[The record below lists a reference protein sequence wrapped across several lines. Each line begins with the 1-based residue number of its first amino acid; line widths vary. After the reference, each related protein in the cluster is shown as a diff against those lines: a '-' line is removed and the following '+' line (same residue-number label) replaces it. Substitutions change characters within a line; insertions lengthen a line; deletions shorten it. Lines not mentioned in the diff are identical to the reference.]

1 MNQRTPHTSARL
13 LFGVS
18 TLLEKKSLDCEAFY
32 AQFQLD
38 SSVENQ
44 MDRLIPYELFVR
56 VLSRLAVYLDVQHPA
71 LALVDQHFSTINIPM
86 LNLLTSSPCLEVAL
100 QNASQY
106 RAYFSEITYWDHFTE
121 GDYLV
126 IKRCSY
132 ANLALNDSEHSLF
145 TLAQTAKVVN
155 QIIGPNH
162 IEYVALMQASARRVS
177 EIERFFNCPV
187 LFNQDYDALLLK
199 KPMRY
204 KQNVHFDAG
213 KYSAAYRHLLDL
225 PVAFPRNQLF
235 SESVKQLIFITLTTQ
250 HCNIESIG
258 KMMKLHHR
266 TLQNRLAK
274 EHLTFKQLVKEVR
287 NSVAKRMLLQ
297 ENLSH
302 SQIARLL
309 GYSEA
314 SAFTRAFTRAHQ
326 MSPRAW
332 RKQQMAK

>member
-1 MNQRTPHTSARL
+1 MNQGIPHTSARL

-18 TLLEKKSLDCEAFY
+18 ALLERKNLDCDAFY

-38 SSVENQ
+38 SSIENQ
-44 MDRLIPYELFVR
+44 MDRLIPYDLFVR
-56 VLSRLAVYLDVQHPA
+56 MLSRLAVYLDVQHPA
-71 LALVDQHFSTINIPM
+71 LALVDQHFSTINIPV
-86 LNLLTSSPCLEVAL
+86 LNLLTSSLCLEVAL

-106 RAYFSEITYWDHFTE
+106 RSYFSEVTYWDHFIE

-132 ANLALNDSEHSLF
+132 ADLAFNDSEHSLF
-145 TLAQTAKVVN
+145 TLAQTGKVVN
-155 QIIGPNH
+155 QIIGPNN
-162 IEYVALMQASARRVS
+162 IEYVALMQASAKSVN

-187 LFNQDYDALLLK
+187 LFNQDYDGLLLK
-199 KPMRY
+199 KQMRY

-213 KYSAAYRHLLDL
+213 KYSAAYRQLLDL

-235 SESVKQLIFITLTTQ
+235 SESVKQLIFNALTTR

-258 KMMKLHHR
+258 KMMKVHHR

-314 SAFTRAFTRAHQ
+314 SAFTRAFTREHK
-326 MSPRAW
+326 MSPRVW
-332 RKQQMAK
+332 RKQQIAK